1 MSNLSE
7 YVKEGFSFY
16 APSEKF
22 PPVEE
27 NDSLCV
33 YGWYGV
39 LVADDGAFL
48 AYFNVEGTVFTGMS
62 FEYGL
67 ITQDQ
72 YDRIQHEEDVLNA
85 LKSTETVIAKGNDRS
100 ILAIQGDL

>member
-1 MSNLSE
+1 MPNLSE
-7 YVKEGFSFY
+7 YVKEGFSFC

-22 PPVEE
+22 PPLAE
-27 NDSLCV
+27 NDSLRV

-39 LVADDGAFL
+39 LVADDGTLL

-62 FEYGL
+62 FEYGF

-72 YDRIQHEEDVLNA
+72 YDRIQYEGDVLKA
-85 LKSTETVIAKGNDRS
+85 LKSTETVIAKGNDRT